1 MSAPTVSVIM
11 PVFDPGPALARALAS
26 VAAQTF
32 ADRELVIVDDG
43 SRLPETRRR
52 LDEAAT
58 QPGVRLVRT
67 ENQGPSA
74 ARNRAITEARGR
86 FILPLDADDWLEPRY
101 LERTVPVLG
110 ADPGLGVVH
119 PWVGL
124 TGAHRGVWRTGEF
137 AIPALLVRCT
147 VHIATLFRRELWEQV
162 GGFDPAF
169 HETGEDWD
177 FWIAAAAH
185 GWRGQAVPEV
195 LCWYNRRPDSRE
207 AGVRATGRTE
217 GLVTR
222 LVQKHEALYRQH
234 VAEVVA
240 GVHAELATVSTL
252 LDRVYGNPF
261 VRLALDVRDRLG
273 GRFRGRP
280 RP

>member
-26 VAAQTF
+26 VDAQTF
-32 ADRELVIVDDG
+32 PDRELVIVDDG
-43 SRLPETRRR
+43 SRRDDTRRR

-58 QPGVRLVRT
+58 RPGVRLVRQD
-67 ENQGPSA
+67 NQGPSA
-74 ARNRAITEARGR
+74 ARNRAIAEARGR
-86 FILPLDADDWLEPRY
+86 LILPLDSDDWLEPRY
-101 LERTVPVLG
+101 LERTVPVLD

-124 TGAHRGVWRTGEF
+124 TGAHRGVWRTGAF
-137 AIPALLVRCT
+137 AIPDLLVRCT

-177 FWIAAAAH
+177 FWIAAAAR

-207 AGVRATGRTE
+207 AGVRASGRTH

-222 LVQKHEALYRQH
+222 LVHKHEALYREH
-234 VAEVVA
+234 VGAVVA

-252 LDRVYGNPF
+252 LDRVYGNPL
-261 VRLALDVRDRLG
+261 VRLALDLRDRVT
-273 GRFRGRP
+273 GRP